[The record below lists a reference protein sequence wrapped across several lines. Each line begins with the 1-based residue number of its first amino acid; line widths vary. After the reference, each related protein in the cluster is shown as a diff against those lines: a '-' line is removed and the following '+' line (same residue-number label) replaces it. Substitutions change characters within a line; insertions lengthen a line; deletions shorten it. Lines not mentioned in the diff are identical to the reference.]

1 MNVNCDTVRE
11 QANNLYEL
19 SNSSMT
25 TAPQSEKK
33 ILVRYIFS
41 QARAR
46 VH

>member
-11 QANNLYEL
+11 QANNFYEL

-33 ILVRYIFS
+33 YLLDIF
-41 QARAR
+41 
-46 VH
+46 